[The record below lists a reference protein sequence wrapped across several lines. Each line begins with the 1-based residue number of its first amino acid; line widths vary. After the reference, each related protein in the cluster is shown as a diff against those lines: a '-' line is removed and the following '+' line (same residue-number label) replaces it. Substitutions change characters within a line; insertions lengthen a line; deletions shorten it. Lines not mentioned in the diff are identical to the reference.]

1 MRNHRVAVYQYAVS
15 AAESPYYLQH
25 RNRWDIVGLH
35 GTVEVDTETGEVW
48 RLTFIADDIPK
59 RLDVQ
64 SFSSTVDYAL
74 ASVAGRNYLLPAR
87 SETETHSTETWAR
100 NKMEFRNYRKF
111 SVDSVIDFGTGK

>member
-1 MRNHRVAVYQYAVS
+1 VRNHRIAVYRYAVS
-15 AAESPYYLQH
+15 AAKSPYYMRHQ
-25 RNRWDIVGLH
+25 NRKDIVGLH

-48 RLTFIADDIPK
+48 RLTFIAYDIPK

-74 ASVAGRNYLLPAR
+74 ASVAGRDYSLPAR

>member
-1 MRNHRVAVYQYAVS
+1 
-15 AAESPYYLQH
+15 
-25 RNRWDIVGLH
+25 
-35 GTVEVDTETGEVW
+35 VDTETGEVW
-48 RLTFIADDIPK
+48 RLTFIAYDIPK

-87 SETETHSTETWAR
+87 SETETHSTEMWAR

-111 SVDSVIDFGTGK
+111 SADSTIDFGTGK

>member
-1 MRNHRVAVYQYAVS
+1 
-15 AAESPYYLQH
+15 
-25 RNRWDIVGLH
+25 
-35 GTVEVDTETGEVW
+35 
-48 RLTFIADDIPK
+48 
-59 RLDVQ
+59 
-64 SFSSTVDYAL
+64 VDYAL